1 MKRTRTSSVKRHS
14 NWYGSRHLANWLVLT
29 RAGRAFLT
37 GVAFWLLFG
46 GNAAAHEIRPAIMD
60 AFVGQN
66 TITLIVRT
74 AIEPLIAEIDLGTLQ
89 DTSASLRTSM
99 HDTLRSLSPAQ
110 MEERFRADWPRIS
123 VGFRVVSGGEQ
134 VPLILAGVDVPEVGD
149 VRLPRDSR
157 IEIRGMLPRG
167 TAPVTVGW
175 VESFGELVLR

>member
-14 NWYGSRHLANWLVLT
+14 NWYGSRQLANWLGLT

-89 DTSASLRTSM
+89 DTSALDLPGKSSGLTAHARQPFSRKPMGFSRQGMNAACVGYRT
-99 HDTLRSLSPAQ
+99 H
-110 MEERFRADWPRIS
+110 
-123 VGFRVVSGGEQ
+123 
-134 VPLILAGVDVPEVGD
+134 
-149 VRLPRDSR
+149 
-157 IEIRGMLPRG
+157 
-167 TAPVTVGW
+167 
-175 VESFGELVLR
+175 